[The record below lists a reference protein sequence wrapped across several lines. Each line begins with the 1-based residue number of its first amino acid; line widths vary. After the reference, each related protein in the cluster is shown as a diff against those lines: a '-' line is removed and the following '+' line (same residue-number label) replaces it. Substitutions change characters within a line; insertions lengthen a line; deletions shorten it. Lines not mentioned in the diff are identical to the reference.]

1 MNKKLIGKIETTPI
15 LQGSIKK
22 DTSLQ
27 GKLNYSSYEIYN
39 AEKYKG
45 EYNITPLAFKQQE
58 LKTKDKL
65 LEENV
70 IVKEVPFFEVSNTE
84 GTTVYIGSEV

>member
-1 MNKKLIGKIETTPI
+1 MNEKLIGKIKTTPN
-15 LQGSIKK
+15 LQGSIKQN
-22 DTSLQ
+22 SHLQ

-45 EYNITPLAFKQQE
+45 EYNITPLAFQQQE
-58 LKTKDKL
+58 LETKNRI

-70 IVKEVPFFEVSNTE
+70 IVREVPFFEVSNTE

>member
-1 MNKKLIGKIETTPI
+1 MNEKLIGKIITTPN
-15 LQGSIKK
+15 LQGSIKQN
-22 DTSLQ
+22 SHLQ

-39 AEKYKG
+39 AEKYEG
-45 EYNITPLAFKQQE
+45 EYNITPLAFQQQE
-58 LKTKDKL
+58 LETKNRI

-70 IVKEVPFFEVSNTE
+70 IVREVPFFEVSNTE

>member
-1 MNKKLIGKIETTPI
+1 MSEKIIGKITKEHK
-15 LQGSIKK
+15 LQGSINQ
-22 DTSLQ
+22 DACLQ

-45 EYNITPLAFKQQE
+45 EYNITPLAFQQQKLE
-58 LKTKDKL
+58 TKDKF

-70 IVKEVPFFEVSNTE
+70 IVREVPFYEVSNVE
-84 GTTVYIGSEV
+84 GTTVYIGREV